1 MDIYLFNYTG
11 DDRVVHKPISIAGAD
26 ISMVNGMLRDAS
38 EFITPS
44 FTMVT
49 DPTGMN
55 YCYIPAFERYYYI
68 TSITVVRTGLWAI
81 ECRVD
86 VLKTYEGSIL
96 QCDIMV
102 TRCSKDGSVANND
115 IGNNGLIRDNAVPLL
130 TTNMHRQIKMG
141 YLGVP
146 INGEYQMCPYPYLVT
161 VG

>member
-1 MDIYLFNYTG
+1 MDIYLFNYVG
-11 DDRVVHKPISIAGAD
+11 DDRVVHKPIYTNSAD
-26 ISMVNGMLRDAS
+26 IPMNGTLRDAS

-68 TSITVVRTGLWAI
+68 TSITVIRTGLWAI

-86 VLKTYEGSIL
+86 VLKTYEDYIDEL
-96 QCDIMV
+96 LVWAQR
-102 TRCSKDGSVANND
+102 TSKRPAADGEAGFNSLIKDDAVQFEQPTFELHRPLTAAP
-115 IGNNGLIRDNAVPLL
+115 GLSPMSYGDFDQFI
-130 TTNMHRQIKMG
+130 
-141 YLGVP
+141 
-146 INGEYQMCPYPYLVT
+146 LVT

>member
-1 MDIYLFNYTG
+1 MDIYLFNYVG
-11 DDRVVHKPISIAGAD
+11 DDRVVHKSINIASAN
-26 ISMVNGMLRDAS
+26 ISMVNGTLRDAS

-86 VLKTYEGSIL
+86 VLKTYEDYIDEL
-96 QCDIMV
+96 LV
-102 TRCSKDGSVANND
+102 WALRTSKNPSEDGLPGYNA
-115 IGNNGLIRDNAVPLL
+115 LIKDEAEQFIQPTFELHMPLVSA
-130 TTNMHRQIKMG
+130 T
-141 YLGVP
+141 GVSP
-146 INGEYQMCPYPYLVT
+146 MSYGDYDEYILVT